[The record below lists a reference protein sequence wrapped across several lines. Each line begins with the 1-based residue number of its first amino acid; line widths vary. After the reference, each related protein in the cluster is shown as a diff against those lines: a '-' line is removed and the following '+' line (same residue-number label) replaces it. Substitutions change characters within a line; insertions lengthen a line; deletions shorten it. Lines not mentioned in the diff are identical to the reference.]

1 MFLCLAGVEKL
12 AKQLYEQIFQI
23 KNDVMF
29 ALYLDNCK
37 CKHKDTLAVGTN
49 NFFSRFN
56 SSNITATLTLTNNKT
71 LTADE

>member
-23 KNDVMF
+23 KNDDVMF

-37 CKHKDTLAVGTN
+37 CKHKDTLAVGTK
-49 NFFSRFN
+49 NFFS
-56 SSNITATLTLTNNKT
+56 
-71 LTADE
+71 